1 MTQMPARTIRVLIVD
16 GDATIHSTL
25 QHMLRAE
32 GDIDVVGGT
41 FTGQD
46 AVQKVEALNPDVVLM
61 AAELPDTDGISVTE
75 ALVAQHPT
83 CGVILLA
90 NHFDA
95 EALRRAMVAG
105 ARDFLVKPLAAEEL
119 VRAIRKV
126 YEIEAAI
133 RARLAPVLPGQPAAS
148 SEPRLGKIIAV
159 YSPKGGAGRTT
170 IATNLA
176 VALHRHV
183 GAKVALVDGSL
194 LFGDIAIVLNIP
206 PKKTIIDL
214 VSVTDHLDADVIEST
229 MARHQSGIH
238 VLLAPVRPEMAE
250 LVAPHHLKQILTLMR
265 TMYDYIV
272 VDTWPSFQELVLSI
286 LDMAERIVVVS
297 TLEMHSVKNLR
308 LFLEVADALH
318 YPPEKLVLVLNRA
331 DSSGGMRIQD
341 VEANVNR
348 KFSAEI
354 VNDWRVATLAINEGT
369 PFVMSHPQSQIA
381 QDIIALAGLIAGKEP
396 AQNGRVP
403 VAQVD
408 KKNKAVGWLG
418 KVFK

>member
-25 QHMLRAE
+25 QNMLKAE
-32 GDIDVVGGT
+32 GDIEVVGGT
-41 FTGQD
+41 LTGRD

-61 AAELPDTDGISVTE
+61 AAELPDMEGISVTE

-90 NHFDA
+90 DRFDA
-95 EALRRAMVAG
+95 ENLKRAMLAG
-105 ARDFLVKPLAAEEL
+105 ARDFLTKPLSAEEL
-119 VRAIRKV
+119 VRSVRKV

-133 RARLAPVLPGQPAAS
+133 RARLAPVPDQRPAGA
-148 SEPRLGKIIAV
+148 EPRLGKIIAV

-176 VALHRHV
+176 VALHQHV
-183 GAKVALVDGSL
+183 GARVALVDGSL

-214 VSVTDHLDADVIEST
+214 VSINDHLDPEVVEST

-250 LVAPHHLKQILTLMR
+250 LVAPHHLKQILTVMR
-265 TMYDYIV
+265 SMYDYIV

-341 VEANVNR
+341 VEANVSR
-348 KFSAEI
+348 KFAAEI
-354 VNDWRVATLAINEGT
+354 VNDWRLATLAINEGT

-381 QDIIALAGLIAGKEP
+381 QDIISLACLIAGKP
-396 AQNGRVP
+396 PVQNGKAP
-403 VAQVD
+403 VAQAEG
-408 KKNKAVGWLG
+408 KKNMAGWLS
-418 KVFK
+418 KVFR